1 MPGPPGVGAAATKPK
16 GGGSGL
22 IIAVVLV
29 LVLGGLGAGGYFLW
43 RGGVLGAGA
52 PTEPSPV
59 CQKALK
65 CCRTV
70 MAKQAK
76 DPKVVKDCDGMT
88 KLSDAMCLTWE
99 AKYRASG
106 KLFGVDCP

>member
-1 MPGPPGVGAAATKPK
+1 M
-16 GGGSGL
+16 
-22 IIAVVLV
+22 IIALVLV

-43 RGGVLGAGA
+43 RGGVLGASA

-59 CQKALK
+59 CQKALR

-76 DPKVVKDCDGMT
+76 DPKVVQDCNGMT

>member
-1 MPGPPGVGAAATKPK
+1 
-16 GGGSGL
+16 
-22 IIAVVLV
+22 VVV
-29 LVLGGLGAGGYFLW
+29 AIVVFLVLGILGAGGFLLW
-43 RGGVLGAGA
+43 RTGLIAGGTA
-52 PTEPSPV
+52 PEPSPV

-76 DPKVVKDCDGMT
+76 DPKVVEDCNGMT
-88 KLSDAMCLTWE
+88 KLSDSMCLKWE